1 MGDKSKRAAEKKS
14 YQAAIQLIEGV
25 ALGMGFDVADD
36 CIDAG
41 VDLMTQMDAAY
52 VLIQDKSAISMAKA
66 MKIIAFAL
74 EKDMAPA
81 STACGATKDEME
93 KLFESLDIMEHPKQ
107 FVYHMGHDLVVNGID
122 IYKQINESVAY
133 YSTQDW
139 KKMGESIGEALD
151 LIIVGTGK
159 RAPQPEMYV

>member
-1 MGDKSKRAAEKKS
+1 MWSTPLTNTAS
-14 YQAAIQLIEGV
+14 P
-25 ALGMGFDVADD
+25 ALLRSPTTSSSIPLG
-36 CIDAG
+36 
-41 VDLMTQMDAAY
+41 
-52 VLIQDKSAISMAKA
+52 
-66 MKIIAFAL
+66 AL
-74 EKDMAPA
+74 E
-81 STACGATKDEME
+81 GQE
-93 KLFESLDIMEHPKQ
+93 EHPKQ

-159 RAPQPEMYV
+159 KHAPQPEMYV